1 MKVVGYV
8 LAAFAFV
15 WAVFKFVIGP
25 LIEAAKSGVTW
36 TGWGCFVA
44 AGLALSMNR
53 FRDEEI
59 RCTYRAVGVLALI
72 LAVEAL
78 LLIPI
83 R

>member
-1 MKVVGYV
+1 MKWILWA

-15 WAVFKFVIGP
+15 WAMFKFVIGP
-25 LIEAAKSGVTW
+25 LIEAAKSGVSW

-44 AGLALSMNR
+44 AGLALALNR

-59 RCTYRAVGVLALI
+59 RCIYRGVGVLALI
-72 LAVEAL
+72 LAGEAL